1 MNTIVNYL
9 FELNLGLIFF
19 YAVYILL
26 LGKETQFTSKRW
38 FLLVAMMCS
47 VVFPL
52 ITISGGQN
60 TLIPTLSNSAMATWL
75 PEIVIVGNGT
85 ASAPATTTNY
95 WSWVIPAYLIV
106 AVVLLVLLF
115 IRIGRIVM
123 FFYQAKR
130 YQWQTYTV
138 AESTQVQSIFSFF
151 NYIFI
156 PGKDS
161 IDEAEKEEILQHEAV
176 HIKKGHSVDIVFV
189 HVLQAVCWFN
199 PIIWFYKTS
208 LVQVH
213 EFEADARSVENMDV
227 DRYCGLL
234 AKVALQQNGFVLA
247 NHFTNSFT
255 LKRINM
261 MKTVRRKISQ
271 WKIATAILM
280 LATYFVVV
288 ACQDQIM
295 HEIADSTLTQTEF
308 PEIVKQDIATKYQA
322 QYPGAKFSYIEGDA
336 DEIRTK
342 FAANAAVK
350 QILLNTYPIPNRK
363 TVGVLTVDISNLELK
378 DQNDIYSVVEET
390 ATPKNGME
398 KFYQYIGS
406 NLTYPREARQKGIQ
420 GRVFIEFVVNQNGS
434 LSDIRPLKGIG
445 GGCDEEAVKVMANA
459 EAWNPGKQRGMAV
472 RQRMVIPIIFSLDNT
487 AQPAGKLEE
496 VKQSMRTNG
505 KLIQEDGKYFMVGR
519 VTDEEDQPLLGMNIV
534 LAGSTQGT
542 VSNKN
547 GEYKLEV
554 TKDSGMLVFSFVG
567 FKTETISF

>member
-9 FELNLGLIFF
+9 LELNLGLLFF
-19 YAVYILL
+19 YVVYILL
-26 LGKETQFTSKRW
+26 LRNETQFTIKRW
-38 FLLVAMMCS
+38 FLLIAMICS

-52 ITISGGQN
+52 ITVSAGQN
-60 TLIPTLSNSAMATWL
+60 TIIPTLSNSVLATWL
-75 PEIVIVGNGT
+75 PEIVIVGNG
-85 ASAPATTTNY
+85 APAAIATPINY
-95 WSWVIPAYLIV
+95 WSWIIPAYLIV
-106 AVVLLVLLF
+106 AGILLLLLF
-115 IRIGRIVM
+115 IRMGRIAIL
-123 FFYQAKR
+123 YKQAKR
-130 YQWQTYTV
+130 YRWQSFTV
-138 AESTQVQSIFSFF
+138 AESNKVPGIFSFF

-156 PGKDS
+156 QGKDM
-161 IDEAEKEEILQHEAV
+161 IDEIEKEEILQHEAV
-176 HIKKGHSVDIVFV
+176 HIRKGHSFDIVFV
-189 HVLQAVCWFN
+189 HVLQAICWFN
-199 PIIWFYKTS
+199 PIIWFYKKS

-227 DRYCGLL
+227 DRYCSLL
-234 AKVALQQNGFVLA
+234 AKAALQQNGFALA

-261 MKTVRRKISQ
+261 MKTVRKNISQ
-271 WKIATAILM
+271 WKIASAIFL
-280 LATYFVVV
+280 LATYFIMV

-295 HEIADSTLTQTEF
+295 HEIADSTLTQVEF
-308 PEIVKQDIATKYQA
+308 PEFVKQDIANKYQA
-322 QYPGAKFSYIEGDA
+322 QYPGAKFNYMEGDA
-336 DEIRTK
+336 DEIRNK

-350 QILLNTYPIPNRK
+350 QILLNTYHIPDRK

-378 DQNDIYSVVEET
+378 DQNEIYAVVEET
-390 ATPKNGME
+390 AQPKGGMD
-398 KFYQYIGS
+398 KFYKYIAADLS
-406 NLTYPREARQKGIQ
+406 YPAEARQMGIE
-420 GRVFIEFVVNQNGS
+420 GRVFIEFVVNQDGS
-434 LSDIRPLKGIG
+434 ISDVRPLKGIG
-445 GGCDEEAVKVMANA
+445 GGCDEEAVKVMTNA

-487 AQPAGKLEE
+487 AQTAGKLEE

-505 KLIQEDGKYFMVGR
+505 KLIQENGKYFMVGR
-519 VTDEEDQPLLGMNIV
+519 VTDSEDQPLLGMNIV